1 MNVLREVA
9 SNGRALVL
17 AIHQLNDAA
26 RVCDRFVLLAEGRIR
41 GVGTLAQLRAQTGKP
56 AAGLEEVFLALT

>member
-1 MNVLREVA
+1 MI
-9 SNGRALVL
+9 S
-17 AIHQLNDAA
+17 
-26 RVCDRFVLLAEGRIR
+26 RVCDRFVLLAEGRVR